1 MRPTRDPS
9 RCTTALRL
17 AAPLAAALLSA
28 APVRAQDAP
37 APVAARGA
45 PPAAPG
51 DYRTT
56 VGGSPFL
63 PIAGI
68 FTGEV
73 ETALAAAGVTLGAG
87 GIADFSGSEE
97 RYNSLQAKLKYYPNE
112 QALRGFALG
121 LTFGMASISERV
133 TVCVAGDLTGCI
145 EQRARTRRDTKPT
158 FGVVADYNWLIGRQR
173 RFLVGAG
180 VGARRVL
187 GDVGGD
193 SPLVSTLP
201 DGRLVVGWAF

>member
-1 MRPTRDPS
+1 V
-9 RCTTALRL
+9 ALRL
-17 AAPLAAALLSA
+17 AMPLAAALLTA
-28 APVRAQDAP
+28 APLGAQDAAAPEAP
-37 APVAARGA
+37 AAPAARRA
-45 PPAAPG
+45 PPATPA
-51 DYRTT
+51 DYRIT

-87 GIADFSGSEE
+87 GVIDLSGTEDRFS
-97 RYNSLQAKLKYYPNE
+97 SLQAKLKYYPNE

-121 LTFGMASISERV
+121 LTLGMVSMRERQAINFCDV
-133 TVCVAGDLTGCI
+133 NGCT
-145 EQRARTRRDTKPT
+145 APSLRTRRDTKPT

-180 VGARRVL
+180 IGARRVL
-187 GDVGGD
+187 GDVSGD
-193 SPLVSTLP
+193 SPLESVLP
-201 DGRLVVGWAF
+201 DGRLLVGWAF